1 MNTNAKTHVSSLSPL
16 RTLVATSRP
25 PFLLL
30 TLSVMLMATALAYYD
45 NASFSI
51 SLFILVMLGA
61 LAAHASV
68 NMLNEAHDARSGL
81 DDLTQR
87 TPFSGG
93 SGALQ
98 QNSAL
103 INRVEAIGLGLLGV
117 VIALGL
123 YFVWLTGWGLLPIG
137 LIGVGVVLLYTPTIT
152 RSPWL
157 CLIAPGLG
165 FGPLMVMGAYYV
177 LTGSYSCIAF
187 ALSLIPFFLVNNLLL
202 LNQYPDLEADRQV
215 GRRNLLI
222 AFGEKTGV
230 RVFSGFLAAAFIILA
245 GLVALG
251 CVPVWGLLGGLM
263 LGLALPLVIKVN
275 QHYQSI
281 EQLQPALAWNVVINL
296 TMPMLIAVGLW
307 IAS

>member
-1 MNTNAKTHVSSLSPL
+1 
-16 RTLVATSRP
+16 
-25 PFLLL
+25 
-30 TLSVMLMATALAYYD
+30 
-45 NASFSI
+45 
-51 SLFILVMLGA
+51 
-61 LAAHASV
+61 
-68 NMLNEAHDARSGL
+68 
-81 DDLTQR
+81 
-87 TPFSGG
+87 
-93 SGALQ
+93 
-98 QNSAL
+98 
-103 INRVEAIGLGLLGV
+103 
-117 VIALGL
+117 
-123 YFVWLTGWGLLPIG
+123 
-137 LIGVGVVLLYTPTIT
+137 
-152 RSPWL
+152 
-157 CLIAPGLG
+157 
-165 FGPLMVMGAYYV
+165 MVMGAYYV

-230 RVFSGFLAAAFIILA
+230 RVFSGFLAAAFIIQS

-281 EQLQPALAWNVVINL
+281 EKLQPALAWNVVINL
-296 TMPMLIAVGLW
+296 TMPILIAVGLW